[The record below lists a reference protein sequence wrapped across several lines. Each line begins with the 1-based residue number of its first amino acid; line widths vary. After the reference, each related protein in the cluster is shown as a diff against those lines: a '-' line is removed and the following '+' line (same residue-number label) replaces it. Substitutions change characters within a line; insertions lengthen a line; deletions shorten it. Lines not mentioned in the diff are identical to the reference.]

1 MYTNIRI
8 DKLHVNH
15 QMRDRRIRGRMGVI
29 DENARRRLKAWLA
42 ASGLTQDD
50 LAKAIPADQNKRK
63 KKQNYVSRYL
73 DGTIYKIE
81 LDTLA
86 AMASVFG
93 RTLCELLDT
102 QPSTS
107 EGELIELFRAMSPEM
122 QAAFL
127 GVARAIDSRQTTV
140 TSLPTARLAL
150 GWRSRN
156 RSMINRSA
164 RVSRRPVR
172 SMLGFSTG
180 HCMSGDSLIQNK
192 S

>member
-1 MYTNIRI
+1 
-8 DKLHVNH
+8 
-15 QMRDRRIRGRMGVI
+15 MGVI

-42 ASGLTQDD
+42 ASGLTQED
-50 LAKAIPADQNKRK
+50 LAKAIPDKK

-102 QPSTS
+102 QPSNS
-107 EGELIELFRAMSPEM
+107 EGELIELFRAMSPEG

-127 GVARAIDSRQTTV
+127 GMAREMIR
-140 TSLPTARLAL
+140 AR
-150 GWRSRN
+150 
-156 RSMINRSA
+156 
-164 RVSRRPVR
+164 RR
-172 SMLGFSTG
+172 
-180 HCMSGDSLIQNK
+180 
-192 S
+192 